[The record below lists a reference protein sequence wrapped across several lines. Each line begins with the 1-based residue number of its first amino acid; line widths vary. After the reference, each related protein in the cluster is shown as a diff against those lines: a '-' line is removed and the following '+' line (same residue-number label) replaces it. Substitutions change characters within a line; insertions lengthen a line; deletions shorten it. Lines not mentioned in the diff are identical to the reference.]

1 MRTGDEVV
9 ARVAPLALPEVEYSL
24 GPLHTSQC
32 LRTGLCILHYGSIV
46 VSRHARIGARCTLNS
61 CVNIGVSPSGGG
73 SALIGDDVYIG
84 PGVKVWN
91 EIRIADGCI
100 LGANACVSKDV
111 VMPGSVVVGANR
123 VLAK

>member
-1 MRTGDEVV
+1 MHAEQ
-9 ARVAPLALPEVEYSL
+9 LCEYRRQSF
-24 GPLHTSQC
+24 
-32 LRTGLCILHYGSIV
+32 
-46 VSRHARIGARCTLNS
+46 
-61 CVNIGVSPSGGG
+61 GGG